1 MSSNGKAPKRNKRKR
16 KKQGPVMLIDDFV
29 NDFPM
34 YWKPIPT
41 ILPPEWLK
49 KYEEWKKKNPGKSCG
64 FTLS

>member
-1 MSSNGKAPKRNKRKR
+1 
-16 KKQGPVMLIDDFV
+16 MLIDDFV